1 MDRMPIRSRTSVFS
15 LQEAVSAAPGLAEL
29 QARIQTSQRCLER
42 VRELMPHALRSQVA
56 AGPLQD
62 GEWCLLVR
70 SSAAAA
76 KLRQL
81 LPLMREVLHES
92 GAQVSAIRIKVQT
105 PGR

>member
-1 MDRMPIRSRTSVFS
+1 MFS
-15 LQEAVSAAPGLAEL
+15 LQEAVGAAPGLAEL
-29 QARIQTSQRCLER
+29 QARILASQRCLDR
-42 VRELMPHALRSQVA
+42 VRELMPHALRSQVV

-62 GEWCLLVR
+62 SEWCLLVR

-81 LPLMREVLHES
+81 LPVMREALHES

>member
-1 MDRMPIRSRTSVFS
+1 MFS
-15 LQEAVSAAPGLAEL
+15 LQEAVGAAPGLAEL
-29 QARIQTSQRCLER
+29 QARIRASQRCLER
-42 VRELMPHALRSQVA
+42 VRELMPHALRSQVS

-62 GEWCLLVR
+62 NEWCLLVR

-81 LPLMREVLHES
+81 LPVMREALHES

>member
-1 MDRMPIRSRTSVFS
+1 MPIRPSSSVYS
-15 LQEAVSAAPGLAEL
+15 LQEAVGAAPGLAEL
-29 QARIQTSQRCLER
+29 QARVRASQRCLER
-42 VRELMPHALRSQVA
+42 VQQVMPHALRSQVA

-62 GEWCLLVR
+62 SEWCLLVR

-81 LPLMREVLHES
+81 LPAMREALHES

>member
-1 MDRMPIRSRTSVFS
+1 MDRMPTRQTPSVFS
-15 LQEAVSAAPGLAEL
+15 LQEAVGAAPGLAEL
-29 QARIQTSQRCLER
+29 QARIRMSQRCLDL
-42 VRELMPHALRSQVA
+42 VRDRIPHALRTQVT

-62 GEWCLLVR
+62 AEWCLLVR

-81 LPLMREVLHES
+81 LPALRDALHES

>member
-1 MDRMPIRSRTSVFS
+1 MFS
-15 LQEAVSAAPGLAEL
+15 LQEAVGAAPGLAEL
-29 QARIQTSQRCLER
+29 QARIRASQRCLDR
-42 VRELMPHALRSQVA
+42 VRDILPHALRNQVA

-62 GEWCLLVR
+62 AEWCLLVR

-76 KLRQL
+76 KVRQL
-81 LPLMREVLHES
+81 LPMMREVLNES